1 MLWPGI
7 LQLSWTG
14 RLLFLVCALLK
25 QKTKKNNKKRITL
38 VATIDLASP
47 NAHPLANASRNQV
60 DGMHQNASTMCTS
73 STSHSW
79 SLSGWK
85 LQAHR
90 HRQGCNTRYRARA
103 HARTHT
109 HTHTHTHRVSSTPL
123 QPPSPSHSRSS
134 TPILGLVLLQDMA
147 HCIPGDIQR
156 TRCSLHPRRV
166 QR

>member
-1 MLWPGI
+1 MRWMLWPGI

-109 HTHTHTHRVSSTPL
+109 HTHTYTQGV
-123 QPPSPSHSRSS
+123 
-134 TPILGLVLLQDMA
+134 
-147 HCIPGDIQR
+147 
-156 TRCSLHPRRV
+156 LHPFTTSFTISFTIFNSYTWACAAAGHGTLHSG
-166 QR
+166 